1 MKKTILLSSLMLAAA
16 TFIAFS
22 QLQPGD
28 KAPDFKLKGVDNQW
42 LSLNDYS
49 KEKGVIVIFT
59 CNHCPYAK
67 LYETRIIELQKEFGS
82 QGYPVI
88 AINPNDSTMVPEDSF
103 SKMVENAAAK
113 GFNFPY
119 LLDDIQLFKKYGA
132 TRTPHVEK

>member
-1 MKKTILLSSLMLAAA
+1 M
-16 TFIAFS
+16 AFS

-67 LYETRIIELQKEFGS
+67 LY
-82 QGYPVI
+82 
-88 AINPNDSTMVPEDSF
+88 
-103 SKMVENAAAK
+103 
-113 GFNFPY
+113 
-119 LLDDIQLFKKYGA
+119 
-132 TRTPHVEK
+132 